1 MVEYSQIL
9 QNLEFINI
17 SNDEFTIFEWK
28 PPRSYKS
35 FILDLNI
42 VKQNPASN
50 IFFHISKGNMK
61 IVHIRINNLIYTA
74 GSNNKVQFQ
83 LLEALLEK
91 VSIEFNI
98 KYDIESCISYGN
110 FSTAVFNSF
119 NKNIEDII
127 AGFNK
132 QGNEKQIFLNAFR
145 LESKEKSD
153 EDDDDDGRFPYPY
166 IFKPPEPPDDFAMAP
181 QVQLRAP
188 LKEKDPEEEIYC
200 QYCGRKL
207 TKEDQTTHSCKKKP
221 E

>member
-1 MVEYSQIL
+1 MVDYSLIL

-83 LLEALLEK
+83 LLEALIEK
-91 VSIEFNI
+91 VSVEFNI
-98 KYDIESCISYGN
+98 KYDVESYISYGN
-110 FSTAVFNSF
+110 FSTTVFKSF
-119 NKNIEDII
+119 NDNIEDII
-127 AGFNK
+127 AGFNDLGIVK
-132 QGNEKQIFLNAFR
+132 ELKVPCMVCNTVLPIIVKKSFIENS
-145 LESKEKSD
+145 ESFPVPLVYIHNGHAILCFIDKSYD
-153 EDDDDDGRFPYPY
+153 IRGVESVNITG
-166 IFKPPEPPDDFAMAP
+166 
-181 QVQLRAP
+181 
-188 LKEKDPEEEIYC
+188 
-200 QYCGRKL
+200 
-207 TKEDQTTHSCKKKP
+207 
-221 E
+221 